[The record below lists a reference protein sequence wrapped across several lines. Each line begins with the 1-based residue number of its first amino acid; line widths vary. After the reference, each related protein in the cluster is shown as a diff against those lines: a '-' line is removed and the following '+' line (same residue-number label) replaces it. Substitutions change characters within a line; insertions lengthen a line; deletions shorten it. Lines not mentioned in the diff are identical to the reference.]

1 MQSLKRKENIM
12 PDVIIK
18 PSTQSW
24 HARRFFADAGYTKR
38 TNICHYFWVV
48 VKSLLNSL
56 TSTSTLKTTKRY
68 GLKFA
73 ALVVNC
79 FLGLFA
85 VVFIVVIAAFIL
97 SMLGAWVLA
106 VVAWLAGSEINPQN
120 TMPLF
125 VAIKSDSARPLTHGD
140 AQTLVIASIV
150 IDTIVALL
158 LLSWAVLDYNKKHHA
173 GFIRI
178 SWERLKTW
186 KDGSIICP
194 IIEFE
199 EPN

>member
-1 MQSLKRKENIM
+1 M
-12 PDVIIK
+12 PDVILK

-48 VKSLLNSL
+48 VKSLFASV
-56 TSTSTLKTTKRY
+56 TSTSMLKAIKRY

-79 FLGLFA
+79 ILGLCA
-85 VVFIVVIAAFIL
+85 VVLIVVIAAFIL

-106 VVAWLAGSEINPQN
+106 VVALVTGSEINPQN

-125 VAIKSDSARPLTHGD
+125 VAIQSDSARPFTHGD
-140 AQTLVIASIV
+140 AQGLAIVSIV
-150 IDTIVALL
+150 LDSLVALL
-158 LLSWAVLDYNKKHHA
+158 LSVWGVLQYNKTHHA

-199 EPN
+199 EPK